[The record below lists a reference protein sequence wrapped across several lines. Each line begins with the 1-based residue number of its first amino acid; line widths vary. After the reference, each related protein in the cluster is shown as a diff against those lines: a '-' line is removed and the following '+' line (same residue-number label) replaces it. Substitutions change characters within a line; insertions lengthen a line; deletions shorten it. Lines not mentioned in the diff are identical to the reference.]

1 MKTHIKIAALLVA
14 ASALLSSCEL
24 LVSSPIHYP
33 SNHHHSAYYGS
44 GYYGGR
50 PLRNNKVYKGLFEVP
65 ADGGTFEFDCADDQF
80 YISRIYDSTMPLPRK
95 TSNCRHSPTTND
107 LWPVYDLTYTGSFYT
122 ITCNRDEHNWIIKI
136 DPLISIPGQINDRDI
151 LVYMWDGADDYNFI
165 FRFEQSDNEDSSGY
179 TE

>member
-1 MKTHIKIAALLVA
+1 METHKYISALLVV
-14 ASALLSSCEL
+14 ASALLSSCSL
-24 LVSSPIHYP
+24 LVSSPL
-33 SNHHHSAYYGS
+33 SAP
-44 GYYGGR
+44 R
-50 PLRNNKVYKGLFEVP
+50 PRPHTELRNNNVYSGIINVP
-65 ADGGTFEFDCADDQF
+65 TEGGIYEFDCADDQF

-95 TSNCRHSPTTND
+95 SSDCRHSPTTND

-165 FRFEQSDNEDSSGY
+165 FRFEQNDNDDSYGY
-179 TE
+179 VE

>member
-1 MKTHIKIAALLVA
+1 MRTRLNIAALLVV

-80 YISRIYDSTMPLPRK
+80 YISRVFDSSMLYERS
-95 TSNCRHSPTTND
+95 TSHYSPTLD
-107 LWPVYDLTYTGSFYT
+107 DYIDVDDWTYSGTFYT
-122 ITCNRDEHNWIIKI
+122 ITCNNDEHKWVI
-136 DPLISIPGQINDRDI
+136 DVDPIMATSDELNDREI
-151 LVYMWDGADDYNFI
+151 WVFMWDGSDGSHFI
-165 FRFEQSDNEDSSGY
+165 FRFEQCDDEDYGLI
-179 TE
+179 E